1 MKTLIKFSYAFLLVA
16 IALLALSQ
24 LSSRNDLLGREPLAL
39 CCNNGFCD
47 DGQYANCATS
57 STIKSEALLGCSQ
70 DATYDCKK
78 CIDLQRQDQVCGHFN
93 RDAYCNNNGT
103 PYYVCPQVS
112 VSISGPSQLQPNQ
125 TGTFTAN
132 VSGGTSPF
140 SYQWYKRIECD
151 YRLAGPSGKPG
162 PRAPPCGEWFA
173 GGTNSPT
180 YQTAAWSDFSVR
192 VDISDYCHQGEE
204 PRTASAQHYVTVSGG
219 LAKSET
225 RAPSMAV
232 PAEATSGE
240 PLSSSAAGSGLQ
252 MRAYPNP
259 FNPTTTINFTLL
271 QPASVSLAVYNT
283 RGQQVRGLI
292 SGEWLSAGTHTVAWE
307 GKNED
312 GNEVASGMY
321 LCRLSAG
328 QNVKIIR
335 LLLTR

>member
-1 MKTLIKFSYAFLLVA
+1 MKALIKILYSLLLVA
-16 IALLALSQ
+16 VALLALNQ
-24 LSSRNDLLGREPLAL
+24 LSSRSDLLGQEPLAQ
-39 CCNNGFCD
+39 CCNNSVCD
-47 DGQYANCATS
+47 NGTDCGVAC
-57 STIKSEALLGCSQ
+57 TIKSEVLWGCNYPYEP
-70 DATYDCKK
+70 TYDCKK
-78 CIDLQRQDQVCGHFN
+78 CIDLQRQNKACGHFN

-151 YRLAGPSGKPG
+151 YSLAGPSGKPS

-225 RAPSMAV
+225 SAPSMSVAG
-232 PAEATSGE
+232 EATSGKS
-240 PLSSSAAGSGLQ
+240 LSSSAKASGFE
-252 MRAYPNP
+252 MSAYPNP
-259 FNPTTTINFTLL
+259 FNPTTIIGFTIS
-271 QPASVSLAVYNT
+271 QPAPVSLAVYNI

-292 SGEWLSAGTHTVAWE
+292 SGEGLSAGTHTVVWD
-307 GKNED
+307 GKNNSGGD
-312 GNEVASGMY
+312 VASGLY
-321 LCRLSAG
+321 LCQLSTG
-328 QNVKIIR
+328 DGVKVIR

>member
-1 MKTLIKFSYAFLLVA
+1 MDNT
-16 IALLALSQ
+16 
-24 LSSRNDLLGREPLAL
+24 
-39 CCNNGFCD
+39 
-47 DGQYANCATS
+47 
-57 STIKSEALLGCSQ
+57 
-70 DATYDCKK
+70 
-78 CIDLQRQDQVCGHFN
+78 
-93 RDAYCNNNGT
+93 T

-151 YRLAGPSGKPG
+151 YSLAGPSGKPG
-162 PRAPPCGEWFA
+162 PDAPPCGEWFA

-180 YQTAAWSDFSVR
+180 FQTGAWSDFSVR

-204 PRTASAQHYVTVSGG
+204 PRTASAQHYVTVGG
-219 LAKSET
+219 SLAKRQNS
-225 RAPSMAV
+225 ASSMSVA
-232 PAEATSGE
+232 GE
-240 PLSSSAAGSGLQ
+240 VTTGKLSSSSPGGSGLE

-271 QPASVSLAVYNT
+271 QPASVSLTVYNT

-292 SGEWLSAGTHTVAWE
+292 SGQGFSAGSHAVVWD
-307 GKNED
+307 GRNEN
-312 GNEVASGMY
+312 GNDVASGMY

-328 QNVKIIR
+328 QHVKTIR